1 MRIGF
6 LVAAVVVPLLAACE
20 SPLETS
26 DRTVLM
32 SADWTPPA
40 GPLAPGTVVAG
51 EPAVVLTDAAGRP
64 RAGVVVRFQ
73 PIVPPLVV
81 AASVDTTD
89 ADGRAVMPVAW
100 TLGSQEGT
108 QQLIVHVPT
117 GQTNAPVVFSVV
129 VSSTP

>member
-1 MRIGF
+1 MRIRYL
-6 LVAAVVVPLLAACE
+6 LVAVGVTAAIACE
-20 SPLETS
+20 APLETT
-26 DRTVLM
+26 DRSVLM
-32 SADWTPPA
+32 TADWTPPA
-40 GPLAPGTVVAG
+40 GPLAPGAVVAG
-51 EPAVVLTDAAGRP
+51 EPAVVLADADGRP
-64 RAGVVVRFQ
+64 RAGIIVRFQ

-81 AASVDTTD
+81 AASLDTTD

-108 QQLIVHVPT
+108 QRLIVHVPS

>member
-1 MRIGF
+1 MR
-6 LVAAVVVPLLAACE
+6 VVPLLAAVALCAAIACE
-20 SPLETS
+20 SPVETS

-32 SADWTPPA
+32 AADWTPPA
-40 GPLAPGTVVAG
+40 GPLAPGSVVAG
-51 EPAVVLTDAAGRP
+51 EPAVILTDAAGKP
-64 RAGVVVRFQ
+64 RAGVIVRFQ

-89 ADGRAVMPVAW
+89 AAGRAVMPVAW

-117 GQTNAPVVFSVV
+117 GQTNAPVVFSIA
-129 VSSTP
+129 VSATP